1 MKKLFLMQIAKFKDL
16 NIFQKRLFV
25 LVFLVLVIFC
35 AIHIK
40 LVNDTF
46 FVDREG
52 NINSTLE
59 GYGDMP
65 LHMSQISKFAFEKT
79 FNLSE
84 PIYLGRNLQYHFL
97 FNMIRGFILKFT
109 GSWSFAVLWP
119 AYLLVIANIFL
130 IFIIY
135 YRLIKNVWLA
145 LGSLVLFYLGTGT
158 AGWNVLFGGAT
169 KIITKLTSV
178 YPEQNVVFGP
188 ILAMSFI
195 HQQTFILGLTGLLVL
210 VLILNKIK
218 TTFNWKIA
226 GVGIIVFA
234 LMPSAHMHS
243 YIAIV
248 IFSFFLLISLF
259 HNKNYEYFKN
269 ILKVIIPGIV
279 LSLPSVYFLIA
290 SHSSSLGSSLKFR
303 LGWMV
308 QNGLGSANFLENNRT
323 IFSLDYTS
331 FLFKNF
337 GFILPIIVIVT
348 ALFIMKFRT
357 KNKEVIHDKVIFDNL
372 KVYLWSA
379 LSIFILV
386 QLIQF
391 QTWDYDNNKL
401 LAYFLF
407 FASPVILW
415 TVYVM
420 SPKKVVA
427 RTVLVS
433 VILFALIFSGL
444 TDTFFRLSVKKESL
458 YRVFD
463 HNSVVL
469 AEYVKDNIDEKDL
482 ILTGTSHINPVAS
495 LAGRQILVGYN
506 GWLWSR
512 GINYQNREKA
522 VKDFYAGPSRES
534 KLLSE
539 YDIKYILLDR
549 TIAGDFIENTKKFDQ
564 VFDREFVS
572 GDNVLY
578 RLHQSK

>member
-1 MKKLFLMQIAKFKDL
+1 MKKLFLVQIVKFKDL
-16 NIFQKRLFV
+16 NIIQKRLFI
-25 LVFLVLVIFC
+25 LVFLILVTFC
-35 AIHIK
+35 VIHIK

-59 GYGDMP
+59 GYGDIP

-84 PIYLGRNLQYHFL
+84 PIYLGRYLQYHFL
-97 FNMIRGFILKFT
+97 FNMIRGYILKFT

-135 YRLIKNVWLA
+135 HRLIKNVWLA

-178 YPEQNVVFGP
+178 YPDQNVVFGP
-188 ILAMSFI
+188 ILSMSFI
-195 HQQTFILGLTGLLVL
+195 HQQTFILGLTGFLVL
-210 VLILNKIK
+210 ILILNKIK

-226 GVGIIVFA
+226 GAGIIIFA

-243 YIAIV
+243 YIAII
-248 IFSFFLLISLF
+248 IFCFFFLIFLIQ
-259 HNKNYEYFKN
+259 NKNYEYLRK
-269 ILKVIIPGIV
+269 IMKVVIPGIV
-279 LSLPSVYFLIA
+279 LSLPSVYFLTA
-290 SHSSSLGSSLKFR
+290 SHGSSSGSALKFR

-308 QNGLGSANFLENNRT
+308 QNGLGSANFFENSRT
-323 IFSLDYTS
+323 IFTLDYIF
-331 FLFKNF
+331 FLFTNF
-337 GFILPIIVIVT
+337 GLILPIIVIITV
-348 ALFIMKFRT
+348 LFIIKFKI
-357 KNKEVIHDKVIFDNL
+357 KNKEIIYDRGTFDNL

-386 QLIQF
+386 QSIQF

-401 LAYFLF
+401 LVYFLF
-407 FASPVILW
+407 FVSPVILW
-415 TVYVM
+415 TLYVM
-420 SPKKVVA
+420 SPKKIVTKSIV
-427 RTVLVS
+427 VS
-433 VILFALIFSGL
+433 VILFMLVFSGL
-444 TDTFFRLSVKKESL
+444 TDIYFRLNVKNESL
-458 YRVFD
+458 YRIFD
-463 HNSVVL
+463 YDSVVL

-482 ILTGTSHINPVAS
+482 TLTGTSHMNPIVS

-512 GINYQNREKA
+512 GINYQSREKA
-522 VKDFYAGPSRES
+522 VKDFYARPSRDS
-534 KLLSE
+534 QLLRE
-539 YDIKYILLDR
+539 YNIKYILLDR
-549 TIAGDFIENTKKFDQ
+549 SIAGDFIENIRKFDQ

-572 GDNVLY
+572 GDYVLY
-578 RLHQSK
+578 RVGE